1 MTMFRV
7 GLWLL
12 ALAAIAPA
20 ECVGGGLKRRLEQ
33 ASALTEGP
41 THAGALVPVDQ
52 SSPSLVGGV
61 RRRLAAVEAPPA
73 DTQAPLYLKLMKEWA
88 KGKLSSRQVQDFA
101 NDAFQSG
108 AEGLQRMGAVANEG
122 KNPQNAFRALRALF
136 GQPANMPAF
145 KWIEIPTV
153 NGQRTPHPF
162 ILPHELFSSMYL
174 GSRDSWKQFV
184 AGETNACFE
193 YWLARGGSEFVV
205 QHPVLQT
212 REHWA
217 TTVPIGMH
225 GDGAPFSDNDSL
237 YTFTWNSL
245 LAEGSSKKTRFLFTV
260 IQKSDFVPETLDAIL
275 RIFAW
280 SCNALLD
287 GKTPGTDWLD
297 RPLKGGVELASG
309 WRAAICE
316 VRGDWAFYKEVFH
329 FGAWNSRERM
339 CYMCRASNALRH
351 MAWSSYGEDAGWR
364 GSRWSHEAY
373 LSFVVDT
380 GLATPVLLAACAG
393 LRLEC
398 ITVDVLHCVDQGI
411 ASHIIGNILWIL
423 IVLRA
428 SLGGATF
435 KARVMALRQDLKE
448 WYKATKCTNQ
458 IRGKMTQERLRA
470 DGDWPK
476 LKAKAAATRHL
487 SRYAK
492 HLVITHAG
500 LSEED
505 VLMSNV
511 VVLLVRFYEL
521 LDEQPRFFSDAAQAE
536 VAWLGRRLAIYY
548 HDLARRALVA
558 GQRLWK
564 EMPKMHMFV
573 HLCEWQIPAH
583 GNPRYSWCYAD
594 EDIAGFM
601 AEVAATCHPRTMA
614 ASALYKWVVMASY
627 T

>member
-1 MTMFRV
+1 MCSGR
-7 GLWLL
+7 
-12 ALAAIAPA
+12 
-20 ECVGGGLKRRLEQ
+20 
-33 ASALTEGP
+33 
-41 THAGALVPVDQ
+41 
-52 SSPSLVGGV
+52 PS
-61 RRRLAAVEAPPA
+61 
-73 DTQAPLYLKLMKEWA
+73 
-88 KGKLSSRQVQDFA
+88 
-101 NDAFQSG
+101 
-108 AEGLQRMGAVANEG
+108 
-122 KNPQNAFRALRALF
+122 
-136 GQPANMPAF
+136 
-145 KWIEIPTV
+145 
-153 NGQRTPHPF
+153 
-162 ILPHELFSSMYL
+162 
-174 GSRDSWKQFV
+174 
-184 AGETNACFE
+184 
-193 YWLARGGSEFVV
+193 
-205 QHPVLQT
+205 
-212 REHWA
+212 
-217 TTVPIGMH
+217 
-225 GDGAPFSDNDSL
+225 
-237 YTFTWNSL
+237 
-245 LAEGSSKKTRFLFTV
+245 
-260 IQKSDFVPETLDAIL
+260 
-275 RIFAW
+275 
-280 SCNALLD
+280 
-287 GKTPGTDWLD
+287 
-297 RPLKGGVELASG
+297 
-309 WRAAICE
+309 
-316 VRGDWAFYKEVFH
+316 
-329 FGAWNSRERM
+329 
-339 CYMCRASNALRH
+339 
-351 MAWSSYGEDAGWR
+351 
-364 GSRWSHEAY
+364 
-373 LSFVVDT
+373 
-380 GLATPVLLAACAG
+380 
-393 LRLEC
+393 
-398 ITVDVLHCVDQGI
+398 
-411 ASHIIGNILWIL
+411 
-423 IVLRA
+423 
-428 SLGGATF
+428 GGATF
-435 KARVMALRQDLKE
+435 KDRVIALRQNLKE